1 MNNQRIVSIVGF
13 SVILG
18 FAVWVGVHI
27 SRDYAEINKV
37 EQMQQAQ
44 LAPEPDDGDK
54 LVADALAIAK
64 KDGKRVLMQFGSHGC
79 TWCHVLQK
87 LFETDQSIMAEL
99 KSDYVY
105 VLIDITRRRNKGVDS
120 RYGNPTGNGVP
131 VIVILDAD
139 GKQLVTKGGGI
150 VEGDPLHPDET
161 YHISPVTMLSFLK
174 TWAPNR

>member
-1 MNNQRIVSIVGF
+1 MKNQRIISITGF

-18 FAVWVGVHI
+18 FAVWLGLHI
-27 SRDYAEINKV
+27 SWGYAEINKV

-44 LAPEPDDGDK
+44 LAPEPDDGDT
-54 LVADALAIAK
+54 LVADALAMAR
-64 KDGKRVLMQFGSHGC
+64 KDGKRVLLQFGSHGC
-79 TWCHVLQK
+79 TWCHILQKVLQ
-87 LFETDQSIMAEL
+87 TDPGIMAEL

-105 VLIDITRRRNKGVDS
+105 VLIDITRGRNKDVDS
-120 RYGNPTGNGVP
+120 RYGNPTRNGVP

-150 VEGDPLHPDET
+150 VEGDPLHPSET
-161 YHISPVTMLSFLK
+161 YHISPETMLSFLK